1 MHDIEFDETNGSQ
14 EEDENL
20 EDVRRTQLV
29 NAMKKMDIGDISP
42 RERIDVEDDKNQVLS
57 NSNVQASGFQ
67 DQSQASASVDK
78 VQDQQQV
85 ASSSSQPNDQSNAS
99 NQVQSIKCKC
109 FNQPML
115 QEIIHW
121 TLSLVIF
128 QEVCKL
134 DQDWL
139 HFVST
144 SHLCHPLN
152 LRR

>member
-1 MHDIEFDETNGSQ
+1 MEFDETNGSQ

-20 EDVRRTQLV
+20 DDVRGTQLV
-29 NAMKKMDIGDISP
+29 NAMKNMDIGDIRP
-42 RERIDVEDDKNQVLS
+42 REVIDVEDDKNQVLS
-57 NSNVQASGFQ
+57 NSNVQASGSH
-67 DQSQASASVDK
+67 DQVQASTSDDK

-85 ASSSSQPNDQSNAS
+85 ASSSSQPSDQSNAS
-99 NQVQSIKCKC
+99 NQVQC

-115 QEIIHW
+115 QEIIPW

-139 HFVST
+139 HFVSI
-144 SHLCHPLN
+144 SYLCHLLN